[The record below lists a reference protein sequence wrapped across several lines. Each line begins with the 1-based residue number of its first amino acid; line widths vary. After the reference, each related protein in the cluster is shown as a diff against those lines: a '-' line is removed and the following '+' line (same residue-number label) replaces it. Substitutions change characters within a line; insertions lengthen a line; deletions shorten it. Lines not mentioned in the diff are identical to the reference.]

1 MTANEVRQSFLDF
14 FASKGHKIV
23 PSAPMVIKGDPTL
36 MFTNAGMN
44 QFKDIILGNVPITSP
59 RVSDSQK
66 CLRVSGKH
74 NDLEE
79 VGHDTYH
86 HTMFEML
93 GNWSFGDYFK
103 TEAIAFAW
111 EFLTEVIKLDKDR
124 LYVTI
129 FEGSKEEGVA
139 RDTEAFD
146 AWASHVEKNRII
158 DGNKHD
164 NFWEMGDT
172 GPCGPCSEIHYDM
185 RPEEERKKVNGRDLV
200 NKDDPQVIEIWNL
213 VFMQYNRK
221 ANGELEPLPNHHVDT
236 GMGFERLVRAV
247 QHKTS
252 NYDTDVFTPLLD
264 KIAEISGVKYGAAE
278 KTDIA
283 MRVMADHI
291 RTIAFSI
298 TDGQLPSNNKAGYVI
313 RRILRRAVRYNYTF
327 LGGKEATLYK
337 LIPTL
342 VETMGGAYPEL
353 KSQQELVTKVIK
365 EEEEGFL
372 KTLATGIN
380 MLNGIIADTKKAGKS
395 KISGK
400 VAFELYDTY
409 GFPLDLTELILRENG
424 LEADTAEFDKEMSAQ
439 KDRARNATAI
449 EAGDWVVLDEKAV
462 KEDFIG
468 YDEVEADVHIVRY
481 RTVKA
486 KNKEQIQ
493 IVFDRTPFY
502 GESGGQVGDTGIIRD
517 ASGKEVRII
526 DTIKENNLITHIA
539 SELPAVL
546 DQPVHVKID
555 AYRRQLIANN
565 HSATHLMQEALREVL
580 GSHVEQK
587 GSLVTPD
594 ALRFDFSHFQ
604 KVTDEELAKVEH
616 LVNLKIRAN
625 VPLEEERAMPIE
637 EARKLGAMSLFG
649 EKYGDKVRV
658 VKFGSSIEFC
668 GGTHVKAT
676 GNIGFFKIVSE
687 SSVSAGVRRIE
698 AVTADMAE
706 KMVTTLVSTLKD
718 LGEALK
724 GSKDLRK
731 SIEQLVQNN
740 AKLQQRAET
749 MMTSIIAAER
759 ESLKRDAQMI
769 GNRALIVAEVKPIF
783 VEKLKDLAYQLR
795 GEYEEAVIVLG
806 CVAEGKPQLLIIITD
821 NLVKDLGLNA
831 GQTIRDVAKFIQG
844 GGGGQPFFAIA
855 GGKNAEG
862 MEAALR
868 ESKYF
873 FSNKL
878 NG

>member
-291 RTIAFSI
+291 RTIVFSI

-365 EEEEGFL
+365 EEEESFL

-380 MLNGIIADTKKAGKS
+380 MLNGIIADTKKAGKA

-400 VAFELYDTY
+400 IAFELYDTY

-424 LEADTAEFDKEMSAQ
+424 LEADTAEFDKEMAAQ

-502 GESGGQVGDTGIIRD
+502 GESGGQVGDTGTIRD
-517 ASGKEVRII
+517 ASGKEVRIV

-546 DQPVHVKID
+546 DQPVHVKVD

-706 KMVTTLVSTLKD
+706 KMVSTLVSTLKD

-795 GEYEEAVIVLG
+795 GEYDEAVIVLG

-844 GGGGQPFFAIA
+844 GGGGQPFFATA

-868 ESKYF
+868 EAKYF

>member
-23 PSAPMVIKGDPTL
+23 PSAPMVVKGDPTL

-44 QFKDIILGNVPITSP
+44 QFKDIILGNVPITAS

-86 HTMFEML
+86 HNMFEML

-103 TEAIAFAW
+103 KEAIAFAW

-129 FEGSKEEGVA
+129 FEGSEEEGVA
-139 RDTEAFD
+139 RDTEAYN
-146 AWASHVEKNRII
+146 AWAEHVEKYRII

-252 NYDTDVFTPLLD
+252 NYDTDVFTPILD
-264 KIAEISGVKYGAAE
+264 KIAEISGVKYGQAE

-337 LIPTL
+337 LVPTL

-353 KSQQELVTKVIK
+353 KAQQELVTKVIK

-380 MLNGIIADTKKAGKS
+380 MLNGIIADTKKKNAS

-424 LEADTAEFDKEMSAQ
+424 LEADTAEFDKEMAAQ

-449 EAGDWVVLDEKAV
+449 EAGDWVVLDENAV

-468 YDEVEADVHIVRY
+468 YDETEADVNIVRY

-486 KNKEQIQ
+486 KNKQQIQ

-502 GESGGQVGDTGIIRD
+502 GESGGQVGDTGVIRD
-517 ASGKEVRII
+517 ASGKEIRVL

-539 SELPAVL
+539 AELPAVL
-546 DQPVHVKID
+546 DKPVHVKID
-555 AYRRQLIANN
+555 EHRRDLIADN
-565 HSATHLMQEALREVL
+565 HSATHLMQEALRAVL
-580 GSHVEQK
+580 GNHVEQK
-587 GSLVTPD
+587 GSLVTPEY
-594 ALRFDFSHFQ
+594 LRFDFSHFQ
-604 KVTDEELAKVEH
+604 KVTDEELSKVEH

-658 VKFGSSIEFC
+658 VKFGSSVEFC

-676 GNIGFFKIVSE
+676 GNIGFFKILSE

-698 AVTADMAE
+698 AVTADKAE
-706 KMVTTLVSTLKD
+706 EMVNGLVSTLKD

-724 GSKDLRK
+724 GSKDIRK
-731 SIEQLVQNN
+731 SIEQLIQNN
-740 AKLQQRAET
+740 EKLQQRAEA
-749 MMTSIIAAER
+749 MMTGMLVAER
-759 ESLKRDAQMI
+759 ESLKHDAQMI
-769 GNRALIVAEVKPIF
+769 GTRALIVAEVKPVF

-795 GEYEEAVIVLG
+795 GEYDQAVIVLG
-806 CVAEGKPQLLIIITD
+806 CVADAKPQLLIIITD
-821 NLVKDLGLNA
+821 NLVNELGLNA
-831 GQTIRDVAKFIQG
+831 GQTIREVAKFIQG
-844 GGGGQPFFAIA
+844 GGGGQPFFATA
-855 GGKNAEG
+855 GGKNAAG

-868 ESKYF
+868 EAKYF
-873 FSNKL
+873 FTSKL